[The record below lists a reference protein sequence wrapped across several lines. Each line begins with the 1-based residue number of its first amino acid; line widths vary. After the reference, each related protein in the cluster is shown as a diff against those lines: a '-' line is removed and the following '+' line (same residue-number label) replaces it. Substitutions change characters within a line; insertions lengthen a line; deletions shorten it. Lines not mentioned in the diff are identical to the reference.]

1 VKEQL
6 TREAFP
12 FPTIEIDSIG
22 KTSTTIPLMILLS
35 EITSATAYK
44 GVDGCVIPSL
54 CVVDSQTHIILQS
67 AEEIYNEV
75 DRECDERVDSL
86 FHAERFLV
94 FGEKHQIRRCCKIN
108 IIDIRPTSEMA

>member
-1 VKEQL
+1 V
-6 TREAFP
+6 P
-12 FPTIEIDSIG
+12 P
-22 KTSTTIPLMILLS
+22 
-35 EITSATAYK
+35 AYK

>member
-1 VKEQL
+1 
-6 TREAFP
+6 
-12 FPTIEIDSIG
+12 
-22 KTSTTIPLMILLS
+22 M
-35 EITSATAYK
+35 
-44 GVDGCVIPSL
+44 
-54 CVVDSQTHIILQS
+54 QS